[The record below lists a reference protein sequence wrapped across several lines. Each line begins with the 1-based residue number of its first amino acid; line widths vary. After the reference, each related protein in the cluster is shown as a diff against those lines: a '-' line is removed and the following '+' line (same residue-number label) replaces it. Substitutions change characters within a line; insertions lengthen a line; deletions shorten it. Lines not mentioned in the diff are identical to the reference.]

1 MCELTPAPIANLTE
15 SYKAIG
21 VGGVVCLLTMKRI
34 AILGSTGSI
43 GRNALEVVR
52 NFVDKFQVLA
62 LTANSNHRIL
72 LRQIA
77 EFQPKFACIG
87 DVNAERN
94 LEKKIN
100 SRTKLF
106 FGKDGLEK
114 IVSDKQIDIVLL
126 AISGS
131 AALLPL
137 LKAID
142 AGKDVALASKE
153 ALVMAGPLITKR
165 AKLKGVKIIPID
177 SEQSAIWQCL
187 EGQDRNKLKNIYLTA
202 SGGPFW
208 QSSRKKLKRV
218 SIAKVLKHPRWKMG
232 KKVSVD
238 SANLMNKG
246 LEVLEA
252 MYLFNVGPK
261 NIKVVIHPEAI
272 IHSMVEFIDGVIL
285 AQLSFTDMRIPIQY
299 ALSYPVRL
307 SSRFPRVDFYRL
319 KSLNFQRPDFKR
331 FPCLKL
337 AYQAA
342 EDGATSPCVL
352 NAANEI
358 TVEEFLKGRLDF
370 VSIPLIIEK
379 VLRQHRKINHPDLG
393 DILEVD
399 RWAKVKTR
407 RIIQQRRCFH

>member
-1 MCELTPAPIANLTE
+1 
-15 SYKAIG
+15 
-21 VGGVVCLLTMKRI
+21 MKRL

-43 GRNALEVVR
+43 GRNALKVVR
-52 NFVDKFQVLA
+52 NFIDKFRVLA
-62 LTANSNHRIL
+62 LTTNSHHDTL

-77 EFQPKFACIG
+77 EFEPEFACVG
-87 DVNAERN
+87 DGNAKRF
-94 LEKKIN
+94 LEKRIN
-100 SRTKLF
+100 SQTTFF
-106 FGKDGLEK
+106 FGEEGLEK
-114 IVSDKQIDIVLL
+114 IVSDKRIDLVLL

-142 AGKDVALASKE
+142 ARKDIALASKE

-165 AKLKGVKIIPID
+165 AKLKGVRIIPID

-187 EGQDRNKLKNIYLTA
+187 EGQEKNKLKNIYLTA

-208 QSSRKKLKRV
+208 QSRRKKLKGV
-218 SIAKVLKHPRWKMG
+218 SIAKVLRHPRWKMG

-252 MYLFNVGPK
+252 MYLFNLSPK

-285 AQLSFTDMRIPIQY
+285 AQLSYTDMRIPIQY
-299 ALSYPVRL
+299 ALNYPRRL
-307 SSRFPRVDFYRL
+307 ASQFPSVDFYRL
-319 KSLNFQRPDFKR
+319 KSLNFQRPDFRR

-337 AYQAA
+337 AYQVAQ
-342 EDGATSPCVL
+342 EGATLPCVL

-358 TVEEFLKGRLDF
+358 SVEEFLKGRLDF
-370 VSIPLIIEK
+370 VFIPLVIEK
-379 VLRQHRKINHPDLG
+379 VLRRHRKINHPDLG
-393 DILEVD
+393 DILEAD
-399 RWAKVKTR
+399 RWGKAEAR